1 MHPIQRSLDSDATD
15 YATYER
21 LVDVR
26 TLESY
31 PVKFTAIG
39 YLTVMAPSMEML
51 FLDSRNCYLLEIMFT
66 SFIFLCSCQLVCKF
80 ADLRNRACWTSF
92 HKAGFVCMACCRRV
106 LSHMEANCS
115 MKST

>member
-1 MHPIQRSLDSDATD
+1 MKRIHAKAIQRSLDSDAAD

-51 FLDSRNCYLLEIMFT
+51 FLDSRNCSLLEMFT
-66 SFIFLCSCQLVCKF
+66 PFMFLS
-80 ADLRNRACWTSF
+80 AC
-92 HKAGFVCMACCRRV
+92 
-106 LSHMEANCS
+106 L
-115 MKST
+115 